1 MRKIAL
7 SVLAVLLLCG
17 CAWGDR
23 IPDFSAFPTWGIC
36 TGDYVRMREDPDTKA
51 EILEPHRLNRDQR
64 VIVLDKTMTNGD
76 TWYEIDHPAEMGT
89 AWVFG
94 KYIQAAMEEEYQED
108 PMRQLLVKL
117 NLTFG
122 SSPEKARALFGKPVK
137 QKRESIGSDDDITR
151 VTMSWRGHD
160 VEYLNGNL
168 TGVSVTRGKT
178 PFGDIRIGDS
188 VDKLEESL
196 GKPRD
201 ATDENWTYQPGEMD
215 YITFRLEDGKVVE
228 MGYQY
233 YYDIG

>member
-1 MRKIAL
+1 MKKIAL
-7 SVLAVLLLCG
+7 SVLAVLFLCG
-17 CAWGDR
+17 AALADPVPTFR
-23 IPDFSAFPTWGIC
+23 AFPTWGIC

-51 EILEPHRLNRDQR
+51 AVLEPHRLHRDQR
-64 VIVLDKTMTNGD
+64 VIVLDETLTHGD
-76 TWYEIDHPAEMGT
+76 TWYEIDHPSEIGT

-94 KYIQAAMEEEYQED
+94 KYIEAAMEEEYQED

-160 VEYLNGNL
+160 VEYLNGSL
-168 TGVSVTRGKT
+168 TGVSVTKGDT
-178 PFGDIRIGDS
+178 PFGDIRLGDS
-188 VDKLEESL
+188 VEELEKAL
-196 GKPRD
+196 GRPGD